1 MGLRFRVTE
10 NIWCGEIELLYLD
23 EIFFFKGNFS
33 TKKFKKILSLIRKL
47 RIQDRT
53 LIQGFGGAGCW
64 PARGA
69 EGIRQD
75 GADTKPKKNNRQHA
89 GLLITSLAFM

>member
-1 MGLRFRVTE
+1 MGLQFCVTE

-23 EIFFFKGNFS
+23 EIFFKDNVS

-53 LIQGFGGAGCW
+53 LIQGFRRAGCW

-69 EGIRQD
+69 EGIKQD

>member
-1 MGLRFRVTE
+1 MGLQFCVTE
-10 NIWCGEIELLYLD
+10 NVWCGEIALLYLD
-23 EIFFFKGNFS
+23 EIFKKDNIS
-33 TKKFKKILSLIRKL
+33 TKKLKKKILSLMRKV

-53 LIQGFGGAGCW
+53 LIQGFGRAGCW